1 MKTIIITGGSGFIG
15 SALVKYF
22 IKLNHK
28 VINIDKLTYA
38 SKKNSRYN
46 NIKEKNY
53 LFCKKNI
60 TDRNFLN
67 KIFKKYKPDYII
79 NCAAETH
86 VDNSIAN
93 SKNFITS
100 NVLGTYCLLEEARLY
115 CKSINKKFRFLQ
127 ISTDEVY
134 GDIKGKK
141 KSIENDVLI
150 PSSPYSSSKAAA
162 DNLVLSWYRTYNL
175 PVSITRSANNYGP
188 LQHSEKLIPVIIK
201 NLMNN
206 KKIPMYGNG
215 NQMREWIYVDDNV
228 SGIAKVLFKGKVGQI
243 YNIGSNDVVKNISLI
258 KIIIKIF
265 IKLKI
270 IKKSKTQ
277 FIKKVNDRPGHDIK
291 YSMNT
296 KKINNQLKWSPK
308 FPLLAG
314 LLNTINWYLKNKK
327 FLDE

>member
-15 SALVKYF
+15 SALVKHF

-38 SKKNSRYN
+38 SKKNSKYN
-46 NIKEKNY
+46 DIKAKNY
-53 LFCKKNI
+53 FFFKKNI

-67 KIFKKYKPDYII
+67 KIFKKYKPDYVI

-86 VDNSIAN
+86 VDNSIKN
-93 SKNFITS
+93 SKNFIYS
-100 NVLGTYCLLEEARLY
+100 NILGTYCLLEEARLHY
-115 CKSINKKFRFLQ
+115 KSKKKKFRFLQ

-134 GDIKGKK
+134 GDVKGKK

-175 PVSITRSANNYGP
+175 PVLITRSANNYGP

-201 NLMNN
+201 NLINN

-228 SGIAKVLFKGKVGQI
+228 DCIAKVLLKGKIGQI
-243 YNIGSNDVVKNISLI
+243 YNIGSNNVEKNISLI

-270 IKKSKTQ
+270 IKKNKNQ
-277 FIKKVNDRPGHDIK
+277 LIKKVSDRPGHDIK

-308 FPLLAG
+308 FSLSDG

-327 FLDE
+327 FLDV

>member
-1 MKTIIITGGSGFIG
+1 
-15 SALVKYF
+15 
-22 IKLNHK
+22 

-38 SKKNSRYN
+38 SKKNSKYN
-46 NIKEKNY
+46 DIKAKNY
-53 LFCKKNI
+53 FFFKKNI

-86 VDNSIAN
+86 VDNSIKN
-93 SKNFITS
+93 SKNFISS
-100 NVLGTYCLLEEARLY
+100 NILGTYCLLEEARLHY
-115 CKSINKKFRFLQ
+115 KSIKKKFRFLQ

-175 PVSITRSANNYGP
+175 PVLITRSANNYGP
-188 LQHSEKLIPVIIK
+188 LQHREKLIPVIIK
-201 NLMNN
+201 NLINN

-228 SGIAKVLFKGKVGQI
+228 DCIAKVLFKGKIGQI
-243 YNIGSNDVVKNISLI
+243 YNIGSNNVEKNISLI

-270 IKKSKTQ
+270 IKKNKNQ
-277 FIKKVNDRPGHDIK
+277 LIKKVSDRPGHDIK

-308 FPLLAG
+308 FSLLDG

-327 FLDE
+327 FLDV

>member
-15 SALVKYF
+15 SALVKHF

-38 SKKNSRYN
+38 SKKNSKYN
-46 NIKEKNY
+46 DIKAKNY
-53 LFCKKNI
+53 FFFKKNI

-67 KIFKKYKPDYII
+67 KIFKKYKPDYVI

-86 VDNSIAN
+86 VDNSIKN
-93 SKNFITS
+93 SKNFIYS
-100 NVLGTYCLLEEARLY
+100 NILGTYCLLEEARLHY
-115 CKSINKKFRFLQ
+115 KSKKKKFRFLQ

-134 GDIKGKK
+134 GDVKGKK

-175 PVSITRSANNYGP
+175 PVLITRSANNYGP

-201 NLMNN
+201 NLINN

-228 SGIAKVLFKGKVGQI
+228 DCIAKVLLKGKIGQI
-243 YNIGSNDVVKNISLI
+243 YNIGSNNVKKNISLI

-270 IKKSKTQ
+270 IKKNKNQ
-277 FIKKVNDRPGHDIK
+277 LIKKVSDRPGHDIK

-308 FPLLAG
+308 FSLSDG

-327 FLDE
+327 FLDV

>member
-15 SALVKYF
+15 TALVKYF
-22 IKLNHK
+22 IKLNLK

-53 LFCKKNI
+53 LFFKKNI

-67 KIFKKYKPDYII
+67 KIFKKYRPDYII

-93 SKNFITS
+93 SKNFISS
-100 NVLGTYCLLEEARLY
+100 NILGTYCLLEEARLY
-115 CKSINKKFRFLQ
+115 YKSINKKFRFLQ

-134 GDIKGKK
+134 GDVKGKK

-162 DNLVLSWYRTYNL
+162 DSLVLSWCRTYNL
-175 PVSITRSANNYGP
+175 PVLITRSANNYGP

-215 NQMREWIYVDDNV
+215 NQMREWIYVDDNA

-308 FPLLAG
+308 FTLLVG

>member
-15 SALVKYF
+15 SALVKHF

-38 SKKNSRYN
+38 SKKNSKYN
-46 NIKEKNY
+46 DIKAKNY
-53 LFCKKNI
+53 FFFKKNI

-67 KIFKKYKPDYII
+67 KIFKKYKPDYVI

-86 VDNSIAN
+86 VDNSIKN
-93 SKNFITS
+93 SKNFISS
-100 NVLGTYCLLEEARLY
+100 NILGTYCLLEEARLHY
-115 CKSINKKFRFLQ
+115 KSIKKKFRFLQ

-134 GDIKGKK
+134 GDVKGKK

-175 PVSITRSANNYGP
+175 PVLITRSANNYGP

-201 NLMNN
+201 NLINN

-228 SGIAKVLFKGKVGQI
+228 DCIAKVLFKGKIGQI
-243 YNIGSNDVVKNISLI
+243 YNIGSNNVKKNISLI

-270 IKKSKTQ
+270 IKKNKNQ
-277 FIKKVNDRPGHDIK
+277 LIKKVSDRPGHDIK

-308 FPLLAG
+308 FSLSDG

-327 FLDE
+327 FLDV